1 MFASH
6 ENTILNAIIEQ
17 LRESE
22 EGDKEE
28 LILFLKS
35 ISVSKSDS
43 VEKWKGKRAMV
54 DLRNIV
60 LKYYYNPH
68 TRGSNSIKAVLP
80 AALQSSN
87 FLRDKYAKPLREIG
101 LSSLNF
107 DDNHIWLQEKKGQI
121 VRPYK
126 MLPPL
131 FEGWNEEEMEETLS
145 EIDGIADGGMAL
157 TAYMPNSNM
166 WI

>member
-6 ENTILNAIIEQ
+6 ENTILNAIIDQ

-22 EGDKEE
+22 EEDKEE

-60 LKYYYNPH
+60 LK
-68 TRGSNSIKAVLP
+68 
-80 AALQSSN
+80 
-87 FLRDKYAKPLREIG
+87 
-101 LSSLNF
+101 
-107 DDNHIWLQEKKGQI
+107 
-121 VRPYK
+121 
-126 MLPPL
+126 
-131 FEGWNEEEMEETLS
+131 
-145 EIDGIADGGMAL
+145 
-157 TAYMPNSNM
+157 
-166 WI
+166 